1 MTWVHYAKPQVCNVT
16 QGATEDIELP
26 LVCGQRITVHEN
38 SDLASKKSCWG
49 PGRSGGRARGGV
61 PEGLKLSPSP
71 SAESVGS
78 LQPGLLPLVLRAVGG
93 GSH

>member
-1 MTWVHYAKPQVCNVT
+1 ML
-16 QGATEDIELP
+16 GARE
-26 LVCGQRITVHEN
+26 
-38 SDLASKKSCWG
+38 
-49 PGRSGGRARGGV
+49 GRGGEGGV

-78 LQPGLLPLVLRAVGG
+78 LQPGLLPLVLRGVGG